1 MAVTQALKR
10 VERLEA
16 ATGGGGVPPCRECGG
31 DDREPDEGDVFEVVF
46 VAPDED
52 RGPEFCEACG
62 RRTAYNI
69 YFPEHLPPGR

>member
-16 ATGGGGVPPCRECGG
+16 ATGGGGKCPECGAG

-46 VAPDED
+46 VDPDED
-52 RGPEFCEACG
+52 LGTEFCAVCG

-69 YFPEHLPPGR
+69 YFPEHMPHGR

>member
-16 ATGGGGVPPCRECGG
+16 ATGGGFPPCPECGE
-31 DDREPDEGDVFEVVF
+31 DDREPEEGDVFEVVF

-52 RGPEFCEACG
+52 LGPEFCEACG

-69 YFPEHLPPGR
+69 YFPEHMPPGR